1 MPLFMLLI
9 LTADNIDVL
18 PAFPPN
24 TLFLTST
31 SVPRGKALRSMRKL
45 TLHPSH
51 SFLTELRTYYR
62 IINPVLI
69 LPT

>member
-9 LTADNIDVL
+9 LTADNIDVF

-31 SVPRGKALRSMRKL
+31 LCPWGKSAQIYAKTHLAPIAQLLDRTPDLLRD
-45 TLHPSH
+45 H
-51 SFLTELRTYYR
+51 
-62 IINPVLI
+62 
-69 LPT
+69 